1 MEGILAIVMSM
12 AIPIVIAICLTV
24 TSITNKRSET
34 ELRKTI
40 AEANNIDPETA
51 KVLVAHQPRHNR
63 KWRFSTT
70 NLTGGLSLIGLG
82 LGMII
87 ACLMNFGTG
96 QLEFWISLAFGTG
109 LGLLASFLITW
120 KLSSKMEQKE
130 KAEETEDNNP
140 D

>member
-87 ACLMNFGTG
+87 AQDSSNSGFRWP
-96 QLEFWISLAFGTG
+96 LEQVWVY
-109 LGLLASFLITW
+109 
-120 KLSSKMEQKE
+120 
-130 KAEETEDNNP
+130 
-140 D
+140 